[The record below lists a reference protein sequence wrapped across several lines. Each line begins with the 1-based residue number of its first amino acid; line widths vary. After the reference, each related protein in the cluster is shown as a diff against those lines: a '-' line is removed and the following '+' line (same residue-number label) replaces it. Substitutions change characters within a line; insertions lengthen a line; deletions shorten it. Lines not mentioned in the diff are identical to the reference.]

1 MDIPN
6 GLKEILINH
15 QFDVERLYD
24 ISAEDLSIALI
35 IDDSVARIIIDAV
48 KELHDEN

>member
-1 MDIPN
+1 MTFR
-6 GLKEILINH
+6 
-15 QFDVERLYD
+15 QR
-24 ISAEDLSIALI
+24 ISLSIVLG